1 MFNAIVKWYFSIPR
15 IKFKPKNPFS
25 VVKLDDREVEWFFQ
39 RREYGFDERAMWN
52 LGSNLNYKIIEYLKL
67 DHTNSFGEKRWVRL
81 NQFIEWFKNDIAGV
95 EWLYKR
101 AHFYMVDYDC
111 PTFWRLENEYVPA
124 PDEERNKIKTELMKL
139 LHADAHANDKDIEF
153 IYDHIFDLGW

>member
-1 MFNAIVKWYFSIPR
+1 MFNAIVKWYFSIPQ

-25 VVKLDDREVEWFFQ
+25 IKARDDREFEWFQQ
-39 RREYGFDERAMWN
+39 RRIYGFDERSMWD
-52 LGSNLNYKIIEYLKL
+52 LGNTLNIKIIDYLKL
-67 DHTNSFGEKRWVRL
+67 GRIDSFGEERRIRL

-101 AHFYMVDYDC
+101 AHFYIVDYDC

-124 PDEERNKIKTELMKL
+124 PDEEQNKIKTELMKL
-139 LHADAHANDKDIEF
+139 LHVDAHADDNDIEF
-153 IYDHIFDLGW
+153 IYDHVFDLGW